1 MPNTDQTPAGLNL
14 IVIQFYSF
22 LKNCANFL
30 KCTFVRVTVLT
41 CSVLLFFSLP
51 DIVRM
56 MVRSMFNVVY
66 WIIVIH
72 SMCWN
77 DRTWHTSV
85 VLHHNVPSFVKGA
98 TSRWYCSFGQQFCA
112 NVITSF
118 LYPNTQKNARV
129 YRRRI
134 LSAEILASNKSAFPG
149 APIDSFLLDM
159 LKTLFRLCRVLLG
172 PVYMEVGDP
181 R

>member
-98 TSRWYCSFGQQFCA
+98 TSRWFCSFGQQFCA

-118 LYPNTQKNARV
+118 LYPNTQKMLV
-129 YRRRI
+129 YIEGEFCQPKYWPRI
-134 LSAEILASNKSAFPG
+134 NQPFQGHPSIVSSWTCWKHFLSYAEYF
-149 APIDSFLLDM
+149 
-159 LKTLFRLCRVLLG
+159 
-172 PVYMEVGDP
+172 
-181 R
+181 